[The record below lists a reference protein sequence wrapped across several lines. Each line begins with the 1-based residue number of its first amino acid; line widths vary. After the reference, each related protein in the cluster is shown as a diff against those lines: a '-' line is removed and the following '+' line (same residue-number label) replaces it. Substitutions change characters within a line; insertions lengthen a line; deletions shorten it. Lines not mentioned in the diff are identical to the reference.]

1 MFVSGSES
9 LGNSVPVYCSGSTSF
24 DVRSWKISLKN
35 FQGLLSI
42 VQLSMFFFVVAVS
55 CDSFYIISKCFMFV
69 NNFFISFLLL
79 WSSPSRDS
87 FNRIAH
93 PSQLVNSFFLC
104 FCNSFPFTVLS
115 EFSSIICSEILQF
128 FKIFARMTSACH
140 SLVSV
145 STSEQM
151 VSYHVFLELSMLFL
165 YFAQFRIFWHQFS
178 HPYSQTD
185 FMLAWKDGW
194 LYGWDERHSMSKI
207 AAQQRQVPQARFCEW
222 RGWTS
227 LFNFLF
233 NQYPC
238 KL

>member
-87 FNRIAH
+87 FNRIAY
-93 PSQLVNSFFLC
+93 SSRLVNSFF
-104 FCNSFPFTVLS
+104 
-115 EFSSIICSEILQF
+115 
-128 FKIFARMTSACH
+128 IFHPLLLYMPLIS
-140 SLVSV
+140 
-145 STSEQM
+145 
-151 VSYHVFLELSMLFL
+151 LFL
-165 YFAQFRIFWHQFS
+165 DQRTNVILPRLSGIVNVVFIFCAIQNI
-178 HPYSQTD
+178 
-185 FMLAWKDGW
+185 L
-194 LYGWDERHSMSKI
+194 
-207 AAQQRQVPQARFCEW
+207 
-222 RGWTS
+222 TS
-227 LFNFLF
+227 V
-233 NQYPC
+233 QPSV
-238 KL
+238 